1 LREFMPS
8 TLVRRYPSTNAP
20 FLVER
25 AIIQLSAFSRQLSPD
40 GF

>member
-8 TLVRRYPSTNAP
+8 TRDIRKPSTNAP

-25 AIIQLSAFSRQLSPD
+25 AIKHLTSN
-40 GF
+40 